1 MSEGWHF
8 GVGAIAFGIAEGIWL
23 LGHFMFGFPSL
34 WVFEPTSGIVFCA
47 LVLVLSGVVMAAT
60 RRDDLTWLQSFAFMS
75 VGAYGTL
82 TVLLFVIG
90 PGNLW
95 PLVLLT
101 DGVLVIPVLFVG
113 ALLGDLIRDF
123 RHRAA

>member
-1 MSEGWHF
+1 M
-8 GVGAIAFGIAEGIWL
+8 
-23 LGHFMFGFPSL
+23 
-34 WVFEPTSGIVFCA
+34 
-47 LVLVLSGVVMAAT
+47 LSATAMAAT
-60 RRDDLTWLQSFAFMS
+60 REDDLTWLQSFAFMS
-75 VGAYGTL
+75 IGAYGTL

-101 DGVLVIPVLFVG
+101 DGILVIPVLFVG

-123 RHRAA
+123 QHRAA